1 MKKFLKE
8 FCKDKFNTVV
18 VILELLISIFSVVSG
33 YYNNA
38 LTAMLF
44 AAMFILSRVQEMQ
57 YDRLRRYTDELEKL
71 LVSLT
76 LSCKLDQ
83 TKKEVVC
90 GETQNK

>member
-44 AAMFILSRVQEMQ
+44 AAMFILSRVQDMQ
-57 YDRLRRYTDELEKL
+57 YDRLKRYTDELEKS
-71 LVSLT
+71 LVWLT
-76 LSCKLDQ
+76 LSRKFDQ
-83 TKKEVVC
+83 AEKKVVC
-90 GETQNK
+90 SETQNK

>member
-18 VILELLISIFSVVSG
+18 VILELLISIFSVVIG
-33 YYNNA
+33 DYKNA
-38 LTAMLF
+38 WVCIIF

-57 YDRLRRYTDELEKL
+57 YDRLMRYTDKLEKL
-71 LVSLT
+71 LVSLI
-76 LSCKLDQ
+76 CKLDQ

-90 GETQNK
+90 SETQNK